1 MLVDRDGDQNK
12 PFSIQDEIVLDLLR
26 KLDAYKS
33 MGLDGL
39 HSRVLRELADVIAKP
54 VCSKI
59 AAVLANRGCPSGMET
74 GKCDAHLQKGPKR

>member
-33 MGLDGL
+33 LGRMDCTL
-39 HSRVLRELADVIAKP
+39 E
-54 VCSKI
+54 C
-59 AAVLANRGCPSGMET
+59 
-74 GKCDAHLQKGPKR
+74 